1 MNIAIVH
8 EWFVNYAGAER
19 CIESFLNIW
28 PDADIFSLVDFLNPD
43 ERTQILKGRHAHTS
57 YIQNLPFAEKSHRK
71 YLPLFPNA
79 IEKFDLSGYE
89 VIISSSHSVAKG
101 VRTKKDQLHIC
112 YCHTPM
118 RYAWDEA
125 EMYLEEAN
133 LNKGIKGF
141 AARKIIE
148 YLRRWDKKSA
158 ENVTWFIANSNYIAK
173 KIKRIYNRESDVIYP
188 PVDTKKFPVSGNKK
202 NFYVTASRLVPYKRV
217 DIIVDAFTKM
227 PDKKLIV
234 IGSGPEK
241 EKLKMKAGAN
251 IEFAGFLDADS
262 MVKYMQ
268 EARAFVFAAEEDFG
282 IVPLE
287 ALSCGTPVIALNKG
301 GTAETIRDGITGIHF
316 NEQTAEDLIDGV
328 TRFEEKHDAFDP
340 KKLHEYAE
348 QFDRSVFEDRMKKYV
363 SDKFSFF
370 YNEGKKQI

>member
-8 EWFVNYAGAER
+8 EWFVNYAGAEK

-28 PDADIFSLVDFLNPD
+28 PEADIFSLVDFLNPGD
-43 ERTQILKGRHAHTS
+43 RAQILQGRHAHTS
-57 YIQNLPFAEKSHRK
+57 YIQNLPFARKSHRK

-79 IEKFDLSGYE
+79 IEKFDLSGYK

-133 LNKGIKGF
+133 LNKGIKGI
-141 AARKIIE
+141 AARKIIN
-148 YLRRWDKKSA
+148 YLRSWDVKSA
-158 ENVTWFIANSNYIAK
+158 DNVTWFIANSHYIAG
-173 KIKRIYNRESDVIYP
+173 KIKRIYNRDSDVIYP
-188 PVDTKKFPVSGNKK
+188 PVDTEKFPVSGNKK

-227 PDKKLIV
+227 PDKKLVV

-241 EKLKMKAGAN
+241 EKLKMRAGSN
-251 IEFAGFLDADS
+251 IEFAGYLDS
-262 MVKYMQ
+262 GTMVTFMQ
-268 EARAFVFAAEEDFG
+268 EAQAFIFAAEEDFG

-301 GTAETIRDGITGIHF
+301 GTAETIRDGETGIHF
-316 NEQTAEDLIDGV
+316 NEQTVEDLIEGIG
-328 TRFEEKHDAFDP
+328 RFERKQNNFNPA
-340 KKLHEYAE
+340 KLHEYAE
-348 QFDRSVFEDRMKKYV
+348 KFDRSVFEEKIKKYV
-363 SDKFSFF
+363 SDKYQLF
-370 YNEGKKQI
+370 YDEGKK

>member
-1 MNIAIVH
+1 MLTH
-8 EWFVNYAGAER
+8 H
-19 CIESFLNIW
+19 
-28 PDADIFSLVDFLNPD
+28 IFRIYL
-43 ERTQILKGRHAHTS
+43 
-57 YIQNLPFAEKSHRK
+57 LPEKSHRK

-79 IEKFDLSGYE
+79 IEKFDLSGYK

-133 LNKGIKGF
+133 LNKGIKGI
-141 AARKIIE
+141 AARKIIN
-148 YLRRWDKKSA
+148 YLRSWDVKSA
-158 ENVTWFIANSNYIAK
+158 DNVTWFIANSHYIAG
-173 KIKRIYNRESDVIYP
+173 KIKRIYNRDSDVIYP
-188 PVDTKKFPVSGNKK
+188 PVDTEKFPVSGNKK

-227 PDKKLIV
+227 PDKKLVV

-241 EKLKMKAGAN
+241 EKLKMRAGSN
-251 IEFAGFLDADS
+251 IEFAGYLDS
-262 MVKYMQ
+262 GTMVTFMQ
-268 EARAFVFAAEEDFG
+268 EAQAFIFAAEEDFG

-301 GTAETIRDGITGIHF
+301 GTAETIRDGETGIHF
-316 NEQTAEDLIDGV
+316 NEQTVEDLIEGIG
-328 TRFEEKHDAFDP
+328 RFERKRIISIRQSCTSMQ
-340 KKLHEYAE
+340 KSLT
-348 QFDRSVFEDRMKKYV
+348 DRCLRKRLKNM
-363 SDKFSFF
+363 
-370 YNEGKKQI
+370 